1 MDIQS
6 PMTRHDTL
14 AHVVGD
20 TARSL
25 SERRGE
31 PEQRRAERTRSATGM
46 IMAFRPADV
55 IEAMIASHCVMF
67 HELIVD
73 SVHNTLSGED
83 PAARRPAQSN
93 IVAMDKAFGNNLARL
108 EAYRTRRAEASP
120 DVQPVPARDETD
132 ISDRIRR
139 HQACAPAPIV
149 ERQTGSETM
158 ADPARFARPAG
169 EGERTAAS
177 VQISGSN
184 GHSVV
189 NPVLTQRSIYAG
201 NRQARR
207 HPNP

>member
-1 MDIQS
+1 MAVYTDVSDEALRNFLADYDIGELIAYRGIAEGVENS
-6 PMTRHDTL
+6 NYSLRTGGRDHRGGDYILTL
-14 AHVVGD
+14 YEKRVN
-20 TARSL
+20 
-25 SERRGE
+25 
-31 PEQRRAERTRSATGM
+31 
-46 IMAFRPADV
+46 PADLPWFLGL
-55 IEAMIASHCVMF
+55 MGH
-67 HELIVD
+67 
-73 SVHNTLSGED
+73 LSDHGVVC
-83 PAARRPAQSN
+83 P
-93 IVAMDKAFGNNLARL
+93 
-108 EAYRTRRAEASP
+108 
-120 DVQPVPARDETD
+120 QPVPARDETD

-177 VQISGSN
+177 VQMSGSN

-189 NPVLTQRSIYAG
+189 NTVLTQRSIYAG